1 VRQEGVSEAG
11 DTGERVELGE
21 SLAAG
26 NAVAVVIEGV
36 AVRAAVLGVVALVLA
51 FASAGLLARRA
62 EEGTSACV
70 DILET

>member
-1 VRQEGVSEAG
+1 
-11 DTGERVELGE
+11 VEVGG

-26 NAVAVVIEGV
+26 NAVVVVIEVV
-36 AVRAAVLGVVALVLA
+36 AVRVAVLVAVALVVVALVSA

-62 EEGTSACV
+62 EEGASACV

>member
-1 VRQEGVSEAG
+1 MVSRAG
-11 DTGERVELGE
+11 DAGERVEVGG

-36 AVRAAVLGVVALVLA
+36 AVQVAGLAVVALVSA
-51 FASAGLLARRA
+51 FASAELLARRA